1 MTHDTLTD
9 TPAPPEPDDVLR
21 TIEEVAEILRTPQA
35 TLRYWRYLNKGPRSF
50 KIGRRVFYWRSEVY
64 RWLRGQE
71 TAATTGTHRH

>member
-9 TPAPPEPDDVLR
+9 TPAPSEPDDVLL
-21 TIEEVAEILRTPQA
+21 TIEEVAGILRTPQA
-35 TLRYWRYLNKGPRSF
+35 TLRYWRYLDKGPYGF

-71 TAATTGTHRH
+71 TAGARGR